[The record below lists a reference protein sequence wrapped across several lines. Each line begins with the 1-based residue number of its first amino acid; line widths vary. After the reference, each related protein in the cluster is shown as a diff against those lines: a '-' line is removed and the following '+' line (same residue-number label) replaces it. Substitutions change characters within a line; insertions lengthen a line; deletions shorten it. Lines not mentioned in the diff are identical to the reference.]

1 MKVRHIVNEQR
12 RWILPFFTI
21 WTGQQFSIVGTMAAQ
36 FALVWWLTAT
46 TGSATV
52 LATAA
57 LVALIPQIVL
67 GPFVGALVDR
77 WNRRVVMIAADSFV
91 AMVSLWLVYLFWTDS
106 LAIWH
111 VYVAMLARSVG
122 STFHWPAMAAS
133 TTLMVPERH
142 YTRIGGLNETIEG
155 LLGIMAPPLGALLMA
170 ILPLHQV
177 MMVDVVTAAFA
188 VAPLLFV
195 RIPQPA
201 AEDMKQMKAESFLAS
216 TKEGLRYVMQWPGF
230 MALLGVALVVKITLT
245 PAFSLFPLLIK
256 DHFEGGPI
264 MLSQFEAILGGGI
277 LLGGLLLSTWGGF
290 RRKIHTVLVGIIG
303 VGVTC
308 AVLGITPA
316 STLWMGMAAVLVL
329 GFKLSLANSPVS
341 AILQSSVPPE
351 MQGRVFGLLG
361 SLFALTTPI
370 GLAIAGP
377 VSDMLGVRFWF
388 VAAGVACI
396 LAGVASLFI
405 PALIQI
411 EEQQR
416 RASGP
421 AEKLPEYDM

>member
-1 MKVRHIVNEQR
+1 MNEQR
-12 RWILPFFTI
+12 RWVLPFFTI
-21 WTGQQFSIVGTMAAQ
+21 WTGQQLSIVGTMAAQ

-77 WNRRVVMIAADSFV
+77 WNRRVVMIAADFFV
-91 AMVSLWLVYLFWTDS
+91 AMVSLWLVYLFWKDS

-155 LLGIMAPPLGALLMA
+155 LLGIVAPPLGALLMA
-170 ILPLHQV
+170 MLPLHQV

-188 VAPLLFV
+188 VTPLLFV
-195 RIPQPA
+195 PIPQPA
-201 AEDMKQMKAESFLAS
+201 AKDMKQMKAESFFTS
-216 TKEGLRYVMQWPGF
+216 TKEGLRYVMRWPGF
-230 MALLGVALVVKITLT
+230 KALLGVALVVKIALT

-256 DHFEGGPI
+256 DQFKGGPI
-264 MLSQFEAILGGGI
+264 MLSQFEAILGGGL

-316 STLWMGMAAVLVL
+316 SALWMGMVAVFVL
-329 GFKLSLANSPVS
+329 GFKLSLANAPVS

-388 VAAGVACI
+388 VTAGVACI

-405 PALIQI
+405 PALMQI
-411 EEQQR
+411 EEQQTG
-416 RASGP
+416 ASGSTK
-421 AEKLPEYDM
+421 A